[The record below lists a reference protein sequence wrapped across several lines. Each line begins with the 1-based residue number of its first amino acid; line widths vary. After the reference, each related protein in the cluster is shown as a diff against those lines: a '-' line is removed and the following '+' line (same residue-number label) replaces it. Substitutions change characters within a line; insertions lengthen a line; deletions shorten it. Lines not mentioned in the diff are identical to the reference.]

1 MRILAP
7 VVGTLVLGG
16 QKKEHGECRK
26 NTYGQRHRDEDL
38 SVQAIVNPDFQV
50 EGLSPTRT
58 LAQTALWE
66 IISHNPTCGPLR
78 PKQRFG
84 IPLLRGV
91 SMQVLLKRTVPGNA
105 HPLDTRVSLT
115 RWR

>member
-58 LAQTALWE
+58 LAQTALMGDNLPQSDLNE
-66 IISHNPTCGPLR
+66 ACRQTLR
-78 PKQRFG
+78 VHT
-84 IPLLRGV
+84 LRC
-91 SMQVLLKRTVPGNA
+91 
-105 HPLDTRVSLT
+105 
-115 RWR
+115 

>member
-66 IISHNPTCGPLR
+66 IISHNPT
-78 PKQRFG
+78 
-84 IPLLRGV
+84 
-91 SMQVLLKRTVPGNA
+91 
-105 HPLDTRVSLT
+105 
-115 RWR
+115 